1 MARLGMGIMVIL
13 FWTGLANGPADASGA
28 RDGRASASVARSSSP
43 EADDAFIDR
52 WLADVAACEA
62 GEQYRCAPVLS

>member
-1 MARLGMGIMVIL
+1 MARLGMATMVLL

-28 RDGRASASVARSSSP
+28 RSAQATAPVAQSP
-43 EADDAFIDR
+43 EAHAAFMDR

-62 GEQYRCAPVLS
+62 GEQRRCAPVLS